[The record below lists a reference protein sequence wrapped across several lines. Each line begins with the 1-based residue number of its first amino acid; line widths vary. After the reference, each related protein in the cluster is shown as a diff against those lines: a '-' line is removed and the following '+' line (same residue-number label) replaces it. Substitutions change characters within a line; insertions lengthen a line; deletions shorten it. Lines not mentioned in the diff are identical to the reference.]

1 MKFFSGRRPRREHP
15 VRCVIFVFLKFIDYL
30 KICLTSPRRGHPIRC
45 VIFVFLEFID
55 YLKICLTIFNDSS
68 RILLKM
74 NFISLDFL
82 KFMLLVFSIYFFI
95 PHKFKWLFLLAAS
108 YFFYGFYRL
117 EYLPL
122 LILPTAVVY
131 FIAIKIDSGAKQPK
145 KKILLIA
152 GLVFALAALFV
163 FKYTNFVG
171 GAVFSL
177 IGLFNENIKFT
188 PFELIFALGISFY
201 SFKLVSYLVD
211 VYNEKLKAE
220 THAGYFALYV
230 SFFPQLFMG
239 PIDRAV
245 HFLPELK
252 KKVTFDGSRVI
263 SGLQLITW
271 GVFKK
276 IVISDRVAIF
286 VNQVFA
292 APEDQGLNLI
302 LAAYFYAF
310 LIYCDFSAASDIAI
324 GISRI
329 LGFKAMRNFDFP
341 YFSKS
346 ITQFWN
352 KWHISLSTWLRD
364 YLFLPICYATMRRI
378 KAPRRLWGIKVEAWG
393 YMVGMFITMF
403 LGGLWHGASWTFV
416 VWGMLHG
423 VYLIFSYAGKKT
435 RKKWA
440 KKTGLNRLPRF
451 RRLLNIFVTFNLVSF
466 AWIFFR
472 AESFAKAFTYIQNI
486 QLKPSGKLTVYM
498 FFSLIIVV
506 VFILLES
513 IYKNKEKIRF
523 LQKMPLPVRI
533 AGFAFFICLIVI
545 FSLDVSNEFIYLQF

>member
-1 MKFFSGRRPRREHP
+1 
-15 VRCVIFVFLKFIDYL
+15 
-30 KICLTSPRRGHPIRC
+30 
-45 VIFVFLEFID
+45 
-55 YLKICLTIFNDSS
+55 
-68 RILLKM
+68 M

-82 KFMLLVFSIYFFI
+82 KFMLLVLSIYFFI
-95 PHKFKWLFLLAAS
+95 PHKVKWLFLLAAS
-108 YFFYGFYRL
+108 YFFYGFYRVD
-117 EYLPL
+117 YLPL
-122 LILPTAVVY
+122 LIVPTTLVYVV
-131 FIAIKIDSGAKQPK
+131 ARRIDACSRQRS

-152 GLVFALAALFV
+152 GLVFALAGLLV
-163 FKYTNFVG
+163 FKYANFVG

-177 IGLFNENIKFT
+177 VGLFNENIKFT
-188 PFELIFALGISFY
+188 PFELIFAFGISFY

-245 HFLPELK
+245 NFLPELK
-252 KKVTFDGSRVI
+252 KKVKFDAGRVV
-263 SGLQLITW
+263 SGLQLAAW

-276 IVISDRVAIF
+276 MVISDRLAIF
-286 VNQVFA
+286 VNEVFA
-292 APEDQGLNLI
+292 APENQGLNLI

-310 LIYCDFSAASDIAI
+310 QIYCDFSAASDIAI

-329 LGFKAMRNFDFP
+329 LGFKAMQNFDFP

-416 VWGMLHG
+416 IWGMLHG
-423 VYLIFSYAGKKT
+423 IYLIFSYAGKKT

-451 RRLLNIFVTFNLVSF
+451 RRLLNMFLTFNLVSF

-472 AESFAKAFTYIQNI
+472 AESFAKAFTYIREI

-498 FFSLIIVV
+498 FYSLIIVAI
-506 VFILLES
+506 FLLLEV
-513 IYKNKEKIRF
+513 IYKNKENFRF
-523 LQKMPLPVRI
+523 LRKIPLVVRI
-533 AGFAFFICLIVI
+533 AGFAFFICVIVI
-545 FSLDVSNEFIYLQF
+545 FSVDVSNEFIYLQF